1 MACNENTPEAI
12 TFRRRFPELVSGIRN
27 PQSLADHLFAENII
41 AVQVLQEI
49 GKETLTTEQKT
60 RRLLERVYMSIIYS
74 NPKHFS
80 VFVEILRR
88 EASAEQL
95 VKNLELEY
103 GK

>member
-12 TFRRRFPELVSGIRN
+12 TFRRRFPELVSGIQN

-41 AVQVLQEI
+41 VVQVLQEI
-49 GKETLTTEQKT
+49 GKETLTREKT

-74 NPKHFS
+74 DPKHFS